1 MAETTQC
8 IVDDSIQ
15 KIPRRVAGSFLFRT
29 PSLRN
34 FFEVDRYYVAI
45 AALKSLAD
53 EESIPASTVAAAIK
67 KYGID
72 PEKPS
77 PVTV

>member
-1 MAETTQC
+1 MP
-8 IVDDSIQ
+8 
-15 KIPRRVAGSFLFRT
+15 KRYRVLGTDGFGRSDYRVR
-29 PSLRN
+29 LRS

-72 PEKPS
+72 PEKPN
-77 PVTV
+77 PTTV

>member
-1 MAETTQC
+1 MP
-8 IVDDSIQ
+8 
-15 KIPRRVAGSFLFRT
+15 KRYRVLGTDGFGRSDYRIR
-29 PSLRN
+29 LRN

-53 EESIPASTVAAAIK
+53 EETLPASTVEAAIK

-72 PEKPS
+72 PEKPIPTS
-77 PVTV
+77 V